1 MGLYQEKRKAMR
13 ILLVDLDHNLLEVL
27 RGNLAT
33 LGFQVKISES
43 GAAALEEL
51 SRGTY
56 TTVLVGDELA
66 DMSGHELCRSI
77 RGHIRTHLL
86 YLILMPRKQAEHAGN
101 NLARPDDVLAK
112 PFAMPELI
120 AALLTA
126 ERRMSPTVQGLAA

>member
-1 MGLYQEKRKAMR
+1 MR
-13 ILLVDLDHNLLEVL
+13 ILLVDLDQNLLEVL

-33 LGFQVKISES
+33 LGFQVNVAES
-43 GAAALEEL
+43 GALAIEEL
-51 SRGTY
+51 SRGGY

-77 RGHIRTHLL
+77 RGNLRTHLL
-86 YLILMPRKQAEHAGN
+86 YLILMPRKQAKSEEN
-101 NLARPDDVLAK
+101 DFVRPDAVLAK

-126 ERRMSPTVQGLAA
+126 ERRLIPAVVALAA